1 MEVRTKRII
10 CWIVCVIMTVIFVA
24 VDNHINKE
32 RTQLSLNIP
41 ANMDDAFSVALRNSE
56 FGSDYE
62 FVMTDSNSA
71 NIVVSTG
78 KENDS
83 EYMKFA
89 FSPFVIGYDSSTD
102 KYYNQL
108 KKSNVLIPSEFD
120 KKLDE
125 IDFMKVISE
134 VNENGK
140 WSNLG
145 VEGLSTV
152 KVFYPAEDT
161 LYWHDFYD
169 LMLVTVNG
177 GKYPEKAEMENAEE
191 IIQRFLNSNCTEA
204 VSDYSQ
210 QISRTGGFTSNAF
223 WILPENECFSL
234 GERVRLI
241 YPTVTVYCN
250 YYVKCDEIGKKVI
263 DTLNVVSNWYGNDFY
278 GKLYYSGYRSK
289 EEPYIYGSD
298 SIKGTIIGA
307 RDVYNIAQ
315 IPKDTVSEYLGVET
329 PTNATN

>member
-1 MEVRTKRII
+1 MKVHTKRII

-108 KKSNVLIPSEFD
+108 KKSNAPT
-120 KKLDE
+120 
-125 IDFMKVISE
+125 MK
-134 VNENGK
+134 N
-140 WSNLG
+140 
-145 VEGLSTV
+145 
-152 KVFYPAEDT
+152 
-161 LYWHDFYD
+161 
-169 LMLVTVNG
+169 
-177 GKYPEKAEMENAEE
+177 
-191 IIQRFLNSNCTEA
+191 
-204 VSDYSQ
+204 
-210 QISRTGGFTSNAF
+210 
-223 WILPENECFSL
+223 
-234 GERVRLI
+234 
-241 YPTVTVYCN
+241 
-250 YYVKCDEIGKKVI
+250 
-263 DTLNVVSNWYGNDFY
+263 
-278 GKLYYSGYRSK
+278 
-289 EEPYIYGSD
+289 
-298 SIKGTIIGA
+298 
-307 RDVYNIAQ
+307 
-315 IPKDTVSEYLGVET
+315 
-329 PTNATN
+329 